1 MAKPKLETVL
11 ASVPIFEDLS
21 RKQLKK
27 VAAVS
32 DLVEYMQKHSIV
44 REGEIGDSF
53 FVVLRGQANVTT
65 GGKAVSKVMPGDHFG
80 EISLLDGGPRTATV
94 TSDTPMTMLMLS
106 RKAFLKCVTADP
118 EMAMALMKTMA
129 RMIRRVDRSIAR

>member
-1 MAKPKLETVL
+1 VAKPKLETVL

-21 RKQLKK
+21 KKQLKK

-32 DLVEYMQKHSIV
+32 ELVEYMQKHSIV
-44 REGEIGDSF
+44 REGDVGDSF

-65 GGKAVSKVMPGDHFG
+65 SGKVVSKVMPGDHFG

-94 TSDTPMTMLMLS
+94 TSDTPMTMLILS
-106 RKAFLKCVTADP
+106 RKAFLKCLTADP

>member
-53 FVVLRGQANVTT
+53 FVILRGQANVTT
-65 GGKAVSKVMPGDHFG
+65 GGKTVSKVMPGDHFG

>member
-11 ASVPIFEDLS
+11 ATVPIFEDLS
-21 RKQLKK
+21 KRQLRQ

-32 DLVEYMQKHSIV
+32 ELAEYMADHSIV

-53 FVVLRGQANVTT
+53 FVVLRGQGRVST
-65 GGKAVSKVMPGDHFG
+65 GGKKVFNVMPGDHFG

-94 TSDTPMTMLMLS
+94 TSETPMTMVMLN

-118 EMAMALMKTMA
+118 EMALALMKTMA
-129 RMIRRVDRSIAR
+129 RMLRRIDRSIAR